1 MSPFSHCLFQVV
13 VVEEVGLLPDP
24 FRGMVARRP
33 NSRATR
39 QGLDHRQRWAL
50 GTLKVP
56 TISELILCQKSND
69 GTDNGT
75 ILKK

>member
-1 MSPFSHCLFQVV
+1 MSIFSHCLFQVV
-13 VVEEVGLLPDP
+13 VVEEVLPDP
-24 FRGMVARRP
+24 FRGMVARKP
-33 NSRATR
+33 NSRATP